1 MISVGWMLVAMAVF
15 SSFGW
20 GGYSRYG
27 RRKRGARLDETR
39 LAELES
45 ALATR
50 DEEMDRLHERVAEL
64 ESRLDFTER
73 LLSAPK
79 EGRE

>member
-1 MISVGWMLVAMAVF
+1 MISVGWVLVVIVVL

-20 GGYSRYG
+20 GGFGRSRRWG
-27 RRKRGARLDETR
+27 RGARLAERR

-50 DEEMDRLHERVAEL
+50 DEETDRLHERVAEL

-79 EGRE
+79 ESEE

>member
-1 MISVGWMLVAMAVF
+1 MISVGWVLVVIVVL

-20 GGYSRYG
+20 GGFGRSR
-27 RRKRGARLDETR
+27 RWSHGARLLEGR
-39 LAELES
+39 LEELES

-50 DEEMDRLHERVAEL
+50 EEEMDRLHERVAEL

-79 EGRE
+79 ESKE